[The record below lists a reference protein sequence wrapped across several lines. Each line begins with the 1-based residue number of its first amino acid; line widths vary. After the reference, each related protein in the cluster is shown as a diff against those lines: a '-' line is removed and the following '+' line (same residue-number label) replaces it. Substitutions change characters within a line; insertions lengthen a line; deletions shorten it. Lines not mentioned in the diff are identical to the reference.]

1 MIPVVNGVLE
11 EVFRRAIGGGEEE
24 VTRKHSGR
32 GTVGRAG
39 TSKSD
44 MDHLRRLHYLKRK
57 RWLRRLRLAACLVL
71 LGSLVAGVLNLGQ
84 IKVWAAKHYLK
95 FRFNPAV
102 IKPEEEPDLYAR
114 LSSWHDPKQL
124 LNILV
129 IGIDKGSIPEED
141 MKYYRSDVMMLASVN
156 VDRKKAVV
164 VSIPRDT
171 KVKLEGHGTEKINA
185 AHAYNGPAGAVEAVE
200 ELTGMEVHHYA
211 EVDFDAFK
219 NIVNAIGGVPFH
231 LDFTINDPL
240 VGYLPKGDYILNGD
254 QALIVVRSRKL
265 PRGDL
270 DRIENQKKFMKAL
283 MEKALS
289 IRDTRTLLN
298 LLDATV
304 KYLNTTLQPEMI
316 FTLAELLQGMKTEDV
331 EFATIPGDSPKP
343 APGQPWYFIHNQ
355 EETRKLF
362 ENVKKY
368 CSVKGPVEE
377 AAAGS
382 AGDLVEKLTVA
393 VLNGARVDGLA
404 GRVSDY
410 LKDYGFTV
418 AKVGNASQVYSKTR
432 VFYSGAAASTARKL
446 ADALDIDPS
455 ALSEDSAV
463 TGKHQVGVVLVLGK
477 DFKFP

>member
-1 MIPVVNGVLE
+1 MFSSNMDME
-11 EVFRRAIGGGEEE
+11 RAE
-24 VTRKHSGR
+24 RSR
-32 GTVGRAG
+32 
-39 TSKSD
+39 
-44 MDHLRRLHYLKRK
+44 YLKRK
-57 RWLRRLRLAACLVL
+57 RWVGRLKLVACLVL
-71 LGSLVAGVLNLGQ
+71 LGGLVAGALNLGQ

-95 FRFNPAV
+95 FRFDPAV

-114 LSSWHDPKQL
+114 LSSWHDPRQL
-124 LNILV
+124 LNVLF
-129 IGIDKGSIPEED
+129 IGIDKGSIPDEE

-156 VDRKKAVV
+156 VDKKKAVV

-171 KVKLEGHGTEKINA
+171 KVKIEGHGTQKINA
-185 AHAYNGPAGAVEAVE
+185 AHAFNGPAGAVEAVE

-211 EVDFDAFK
+211 EVDFEGFK
-219 NIVNAIGGVPFH
+219 SIVNAIGGVPFH
-231 LDFTINDPL
+231 LESTINDPL
-240 VGYLPKGDYILNGD
+240 VGYLPKGDHLLNGD

-304 KYLNTTLQPEMI
+304 KYVNTTLQPEMI
-316 FTLAELLQGMKTEDV
+316 FTLAELLQGIRVEDV

-343 APGQPWYFIHNQ
+343 APGQPWYFIHDQ
-355 EETRKLF
+355 EETRRLF
-362 ENVKKY
+362 DNIKKY
-368 CSVKGPVEE
+368 CSVNGPGAEIAEVSEE
-377 AAAGS
+377 GES
-382 AGDLVEKLTVA
+382 SSSSVV

-410 LKDYGFTV
+410 LKDYGFNI
-418 AKVGNASQVYSKTR
+418 AKVDNASQVYSKTR
-432 VFYSGAAASTARKL
+432 IFCESGTKSLAQRLASTL
-446 ADALDIDPS
+446 GIS
-455 ALSEDSAV
+455 ASSISEDRTV
-463 TGKHQVGVVLVLGK
+463 TEKHQAGVVLVLGK